1 MKNEPLLQIAS
12 HLCQISGGTFMV
24 KQHPTNTKRSSLFMD
39 SFQTRTSG
47 KGRMDIYQ
55 VFPGIHLSLNL
66 FLADQVSF
74 RHNADQHILEITHC
88 HLGRIG
94 WNFHSGTSVYL
105 GSGDLSLQS
114 TDCCADSVMAFPLG
128 YCEGISIFIH
138 LKDLSDHLPPVLE
151 DAGLDINRI
160 DRLFCRGDT
169 STAFPASPDID
180 GIFRPLYGLPKHLR
194 LPYFRLKVQELL
206 LFLSRLSPE
215 DSGLAQYQSRQTA
228 LMQEIHHQLTEHL
241 DRRYTIEELSRQ
253 YLINTSSLKET
264 FKGVY
269 GMPIATYMKDY
280 RIHKAMELLQHTD
293 ESIAEIAAKIG
304 YETQGKFTKT
314 FKEFTDLTPST
325 YRKKYREGTL
335 PYDRKRTD

>member
-12 HLCQISGGTFMV
+12 HLCHIPGGTFMV
-24 KQHPTNTKRSSLFMD
+24 KQHPADTKRSSLFMD

-128 YCEGISIFIH
+128 YCDGNQYFYSFEKISRTIFH
-138 LKDLSDHLPPVLE
+138 LYLRTLVW
-151 DAGLDINRI
+151 I
-160 DRLFCRGDT
+160 
-169 STAFPASPDID
+169 STA
-180 GIFRPLYGLPKHLR
+180 
-194 LPYFRLKVQELL
+194 
-206 LFLSRLSPE
+206 
-215 DSGLAQYQSRQTA
+215 
-228 LMQEIHHQLTEHL
+228 
-241 DRRYTIEELSRQ
+241 
-253 YLINTSSLKET
+253 
-264 FKGVY
+264 
-269 GMPIATYMKDY
+269 
-280 RIHKAMELLQHTD
+280 
-293 ESIAEIAAKIG
+293 
-304 YETQGKFTKT
+304 
-314 FKEFTDLTPST
+314 
-325 YRKKYREGTL
+325 
-335 PYDRKRTD
+335 

>member
-1 MKNEPLLQIAS
+1 MTTQTAIKDESTGDYSTVYVNTGSHGTNMSVSTSIPLFTGLEIPNQYALAKLNLKAALADLEKAKEDISINIAS
-12 HLCQISGGTFMV
+12 AYLQVLFNEELHRV
-24 KQHPTNTKRSSLFMD
+24 SL
-39 SFQTRTSG
+39 G
-47 KGRMDIYQ
+47 Q
-55 VFPGIHLSLNL
+55 VELSKE
-66 FLADQVSF
+66 Q
-74 RHNADQHILEITHC
+74 C
-88 HLGRIG
+88 
-94 WNFHSGTSVYL
+94 
-105 GSGDLSLQS
+105 
-114 TDCCADSVMAFPLG
+114 
-128 YCEGISIFIH
+128 
-138 LKDLSDHLPPVLE
+138 
-151 DAGLDINRI
+151 NRI